1 VRAAFSSMSLHTILP
16 PRRASS
22 VANAAPMPLPAPVM
36 TAAALRLRFS
46 TIPVVPCRSPGRLV
60 KLVVA
65 QRMTR
70 DVPHGG
76 SGFRGQP
83 WQRLEDVH
91 LVGSDLQLA
100 LAARRADVVCERDR
114 VGGQHPGPAGLD
126 ERGRQGAPGRDVKLQ
141 SRVAGIDSRAVQLE
155 KPNSVA
161 GTDCRISA

>member
-1 VRAAFSSMSLHTILP
+1 MSLHTILP

-60 KLVVA
+60 KSVVA

-83 WQRLEDVH
+83 WQRLEDVR
-91 LVGSDLQLA
+91 LVGPDLQLP
-100 LAARRADVVCERDR
+100 LAARR
-114 VGGQHPGPAGLD
+114 PAGLD